1 MRKIAAAALCLMLCV
16 GLAACAGRVFSSKEE
31 NTMRAETQ
39 HETVELKVVTSYGAD
54 DGNRKNYENA
64 VAAYEAST
72 GNRVL
77 DDSSRA
83 SEEWR
88 YKVFT
93 DFETGSDPDVL
104 FFFTNADAEPFIRAG
119 KLVSIEEV
127 RTMYPDYATNMKP
140 AMIARAADGKHYAVP
155 STGYW
160 ENLFVNRQVLERSG
174 VAVPGPDYT
183 WEQFLEDCEKI
194 KQAGF
199 IPIACSLSEIPHY
212 LFEFLIMNNGSLE
225 NQLEMTKRLAKQKFT
240 PKKYRKE

>member
-1 MRKIAAAALCLMLCV
+1 
-16 GLAACAGRVFSSKEE
+16 
-31 NTMRAETQ
+31 MRAETQ

-104 FFFTNADAEPFIRAG
+104 FFFTNADAAALYPGGQAG
-119 KLVSIEEV
+119 VHRGSK
-127 RTMYPDYATNMKP
+127 D
-140 AMIARAADGKHYAVP
+140 H
-155 STGYW
+155 
-160 ENLFVNRQVLERSG
+160 
-174 VAVPGPDYT
+174 VPGLRHQYEARYDRPGCGRQALCRALHRLLG
-183 WEQFLEDCEKI
+183 EPVC

-199 IPIACSLSEIPHY
+199 GEKRRGGSGAGLHLGAIPGGL
-212 LFEFLIMNNGSLE
+212 
-225 NQLEMTKRLAKQKFT
+225 
-240 PKKYRKE
+240 

>member
-31 NTMRAETQ
+31 NTISAETQ
-39 HETVELKVVTSYGAD
+39 HGTVELKVVTSYGAD

-104 FFFTNADAEPFIRAG
+104 FFFTNADA
-119 KLVSIEEV
+119 
-127 RTMYPDYATNMKP
+127 
-140 AMIARAADGKHYAVP
+140 
-155 STGYW
+155 
-160 ENLFVNRQVLERSG
+160 
-174 VAVPGPDYT
+174 
-183 WEQFLEDCEKI
+183 
-194 KQAGF
+194 
-199 IPIACSLSEIPHY
+199 
-212 LFEFLIMNNGSLE
+212 
-225 NQLEMTKRLAKQKFT
+225 
-240 PKKYRKE
+240 

>member
-1 MRKIAAAALCLMLCV
+1 MRKIAAAALCLTLCV
-16 GLAACAGRVFSSKEE
+16 GLAACAGRMFSSKEE
-31 NTMRAETQ
+31 NTMRSETQ
-39 HETVELKVVTSYGAD
+39 HESVELKVVTSYGAD

-140 AMIARAADGKHYAVP
+140 AMIAQAADGKHYAVP

-160 ENLFVNRQVLERSG
+160 
-174 VAVPGPDYT
+174 
-183 WEQFLEDCEKI
+183 
-194 KQAGF
+194 
-199 IPIACSLSEIPHY
+199 
-212 LFEFLIMNNGSLE
+212 
-225 NQLEMTKRLAKQKFT
+225 
-240 PKKYRKE
+240 

>member
-1 MRKIAAAALCLMLCV
+1 MRKIAAAALCLTLCV

-31 NTMRAETQ
+31 NTMCSETQ
-39 HETVELKVVTSYGAD
+39 HESVELKVVTSYGAD

-104 FFFTNADAEPFIRAG
+104 FFFSNADVEPFIRAG

-127 RTMYPDYATNMKP
+127 RTMYPDYATK
-140 AMIARAADGKHYAVP
+140 AP
-155 STGYW
+155 S
-160 ENLFVNRQVLERSG
+160 
-174 VAVPGPDYT
+174 
-183 WEQFLEDCEKI
+183 
-194 KQAGF
+194 
-199 IPIACSLSEIPHY
+199 
-212 LFEFLIMNNGSLE
+212 
-225 NQLEMTKRLAKQKFT
+225 
-240 PKKYRKE
+240 